1 MDSKV
6 DLISIIEFRHCLLG
20 TGCDMFQI
28 DTSSAPQLKCTFF
41 ANTPM
46 KTMVNLYKYI
56 RYRPQTLSDVQIYIL
71 HCSIPQ
77 ENVVKN
83 SDFFTQTHLRK
94 FSLKIWFLSYHF
106 IFEFIPELML
116 LFEKFQISY
125 LAWKLES
132 DLCGSKLHQYSTL
145 TTKAASFN
153 GFREYILKLDCQNQ
167 GKEIQMIY
175 GLFLVNCYLLYVPSL
190 LSQLGGIR

>member
-94 FSLKIWFLSYHF
+94 FSLKIWFLSYYF
-106 IFEFIPELML
+106 LSIFLSLYKKLCYYLKSF
-116 LFEKFQISY
+116 KFHI
-125 LAWKLES
+125 
-132 DLCGSKLHQYSTL
+132 
-145 TTKAASFN
+145 
-153 GFREYILKLDCQNQ
+153 
-167 GKEIQMIY
+167 
-175 GLFLVNCYLLYVPSL
+175 
-190 LSQLGGIR
+190 

>member
-1 MDSKV
+1 M
-6 DLISIIEFRHCLLG
+6 ISIIEFRHCLLG

-56 RYRPQTLSDVQIYIL
+56 RYRPQSLSDVQIYIL

-106 IFEFIPELML
+106 IFVICFRSRLYCPKKSSRNIFVIFAIKARFLFVRMWFIAYFSFKNQNKILNFL
-116 LFEKFQISY
+116 NNNIS
-125 LAWKLES
+125 S
-132 DLCGSKLHQYSTL
+132 
-145 TTKAASFN
+145 
-153 GFREYILKLDCQNQ
+153 
-167 GKEIQMIY
+167 
-175 GLFLVNCYLLYVPSL
+175 
-190 LSQLGGIR
+190 GIN